1 MLAAITRP
9 ALRSRATYGCAVGAQ
24 RLMSTQSDGI
34 NTITIFGAGLMGA
47 GIAQVSAQA
56 GLKVILTDV
65 TDKAL
70 ENGMN
75 IINKSLVRVG
85 KKQQPDDIEGY
96 TRKALANITTTTDP
110 EQAVASTDLVCE
122 AIIESIKVKRD
133 LFAFL
138 DKKAGADTIF
148 ASNTSSLGISEIAEG
163 CTEDRKALFGGLHF
177 FNPVPAMKL
186 VEVVRTDKTSDA
198 TFQALFDVCKR
209 MGKVPVACNDT
220 PGFIVNR
227 LLVPYLLEAARMID
241 RGDATKEDIDIA
253 MKLGAGYPMGPFEL
267 LDYIGLDTTQFI
279 SDGWVDKAK
288 AGVLPEALVAPT
300 QSIAELVKKG
310 ELGRKSGKGF
320 YDYTKK

>member
-1 MLAAITRP
+1 MLAAIARP
-9 ALRSRATYGCAVGAQ
+9 ALRSRTAYGAAVGVQ
-24 RLMSTQSDGI
+24 RLMSTKTDGI

-70 ENGMN
+70 ENGLN
-75 IINKSLVRVG
+75 IINKSVARVG
-85 KKQQPDDIEGY
+85 KKQQPDDIEGF
-96 TRKALANITTTTDP
+96 TKKVLANITTTTDA
-110 EQAVASTDLVCE
+110 EQAVSSTDLVCE

-133 LFAFL
+133 LFAYL
-138 DKKAGADTIF
+138 DKKAGANTIF
-148 ASNTSSLGISEIAEG
+148 ASNTSSLGISEIAEN
-163 CTEDRKALFGGLHF
+163 CTEERKALFGGLHF

-186 VEVVRTDKTSDA
+186 VEVVRTDKTSEA
-198 TFQALFDVCKR
+198 TYQALFDVTKR
-209 MGKVPVACNDT
+209 MGKVPVACKDT

-279 SDGWVDKAK
+279 ADGWVDKAK
-288 AGVLPEALVAPT
+288 AGVLPEALVEPT
-300 QSIAELVKKG
+300 SSIVDLVNKG